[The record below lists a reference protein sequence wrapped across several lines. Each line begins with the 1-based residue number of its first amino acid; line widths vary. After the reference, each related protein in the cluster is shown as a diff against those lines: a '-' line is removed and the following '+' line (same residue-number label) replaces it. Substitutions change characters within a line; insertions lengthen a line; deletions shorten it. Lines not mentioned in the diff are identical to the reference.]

1 MTQATKNRD
10 TLIQFAVRRT
20 ESMIRHYLR
29 VGRIR
34 ECDADDLRQEA
45 LVTVIEKLD
54 EYNKKHLTCEK
65 TYINAIIKN
74 VFKFHFLEARW
85 TKNQPHQ
92 DVDELT
98 EEEEP
103 CFNEDNAGLS
113 ETDRINLRLDL
124 LAFREMLNERQREV
138 FNLLTDLT
146 QSEIGLFL
154 GISQTK
160 VSRICDEIRSAA
172 EKTALFGYF

>member
-1 MTQATKNRD
+1 MKKKELTKE
-10 TLIQFAVRRT
+10 TLIQFAVKRI
-20 ESMIRHYLR
+20 EVKIRHYLR
-29 VGRIR
+29 AGRIR

-54 EYNKKHLTCEK
+54 EYNKKQLTCEK

-124 LAFREMLNERQREV
+124 LAFRETLTERQREV

-160 VSRICDEIRSAA
+160 VSRICDEIHSTA
-172 EKTALFGYF
+172 ENTALIGYF

>member
-10 TLIQFAVRRT
+10 AHLQFAVRRI

-29 VGRIR
+29 AGRIR

-45 LVTVIEKLD
+45 LVAVMEKLD
-54 EYNKKHLTCEK
+54 EYNKNHRACEK
-65 TYINAIIKN
+65 TFINVIIKN

-85 TKNQPHQ
+85 TKNQAHR
-92 DVDELT
+92 DIDDLT

-103 CFNEDNAGLS
+103 RFNDG
-113 ETDRINLRLDL
+113 ETGPTEIERIDLRLDL
-124 LAFREMLNERQREV
+124 LAFRETLNESQRKV
-138 FNLLTDLT
+138 LDLLADRT

-172 EKTALFGYF
+172 EKTALSGYF